1 MRRGSGIILVD
12 ASLGGAISCSW
23 KKRWGF
29 EMNRRSVPRFSPM
42 SSLKGKMSKES
53 LRLQVDVSGFLEGTI
68 LNISHSG
75 IGFEIEDV
83 NPLQVEEFLLKER
96 VYVKLDTGGDE
107 IFMECRIVWTNV
119 TEREGLM
126 VVRGGM
132 DFDLISGQDRM
143 KIIAIVEKLR
153 DSAAP

>member
-1 MRRGSGIILVD
+1 
-12 ASLGGAISCSW
+12 
-23 KKRWGF
+23 
-29 EMNRRSVPRFSPM
+29 M